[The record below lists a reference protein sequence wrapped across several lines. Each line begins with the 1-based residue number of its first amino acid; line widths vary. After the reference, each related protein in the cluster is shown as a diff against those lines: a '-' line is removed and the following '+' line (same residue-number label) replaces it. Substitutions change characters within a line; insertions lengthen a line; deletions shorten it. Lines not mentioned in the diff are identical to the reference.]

1 MMNEHREKLRVVFI
15 EVVEKLTFMFG
26 DPCEKDDLPD
36 PESECIKATISFEG
50 TNSGVIEL
58 LVPSGMCAEMAAN
71 ILGMDEDDEAAV
83 SKGTDSLKELLNVT
97 CGNFLTAI
105 AGETPVFNVSAPQAT
120 RLDLSWWPRVL
131 ADPESIG
138 ILIDDYPVLL
148 RVAS

>member
-1 MMNEHREKLRVVFI
+1 MNEHRETLCDVFI
-15 EVVEKLTFMFG
+15 EVVEKLAFMFG

-50 TNSGVIEL
+50 TSSGIIEL

-71 ILGMDEDDEAAV
+71 ILGMDEDDETAV

-148 RVAS
+148 RVAN